1 MFLFS
6 KTTRAHKQSAYLFIK
21 RRNINSELLQEFKQ
35 RLLLVD
41 WDFVTIL
48 QNSKVACNRVL
59 EIFSGFYDIAFRKQN
74 IKIRDKTLKILEIK
88 RPSRVYQKK
97 TKIVLNSSA
106 KSCTIYKILFETLK
120 KKSKKSYYLNLTD
133 KFKNYIKKT

>member
-35 RLLLVD
+35 MLLLVD

-59 EIFSGFYDIAFRKQN
+59 EIFSGFYDIAFPKQN
-74 IKIRDKTLKILEIK
+74 IKIRDKTLK
-88 RPSRVYQKK
+88 RSW
-97 TKIVLNSSA
+97 
-106 KSCTIYKILFETLK
+106 
-120 KKSKKSYYLNLTD
+120 KSKGLQGCTKRKQKLY
-133 KFKNYIKKT
+133 